1 MAEFKIE
8 NKKLSIEI
16 FGVVYQVRK
25 PKFKEIIEMEDSIN
39 ALSSK
44 EKFVFIKKNLVSY
57 GVPEEVVDELDG
69 TSISELLE
77 YINGSKKN

>member
-25 PKFKEIIEMEDSIN
+25 PKFKEIIEMEDRIN